1 MRSIKEHFDNDDLRD
16 YLIANTVDE
25 GVVGD
30 FLKKTWNYLKGKI
43 AKIGNYF
50 VGILN
55 GKILPA
61 ILPITSQKALLNGE
75 IPDSKGIHW
84 VGTKEDKRYSGVD
97 TTGKSVLNSR
107 ESTIEMW
114 KRTAKSFLKESNDTR
129 SLEEIIN
136 EVKLEADDK
145 ELVNVDGDALKK
157 IIRAT
162 IKNGAN
168 AVPLLIWGAPGTG
181 KTAIVNAVLKEI
193 QGEDARM
200 LDMQLSM
207 KDRDDFFLP
216 YYNADHTESV
226 DLPKSYLPVWEDKPD
241 MTDEE
246 RKAADDKCGRGLL
259 FLDELSRAKPAVQN
273 ICLKLV
279 NERKLG
285 DTYKLGSGW
294 SIVCAS
300 NRMEDDESSQFQ
312 LSSAL
317 ANRFRQVNF
326 CPSFKSWRNWAD
338 TKGYM
343 NQMVLD
349 WLENN
354 QKYLYFQE
362 NPETTLYCTPRAW
375 ELACR
380 VLSDYAYTSSEEGY
394 NLFDIDDELIE
405 AGIAQAVGR
414 TAASAFMEYVKLA
427 RKIDVDKL
435 RLVLTNP
442 KKAPKPKKEG
452 SGYKLDLV
460 YIITSMVLSFLDPK
474 DKLVD
479 PKTFENICTYFA
491 DLGDMNAA
499 AKMFTGIN
507 RMFPAMTNHY
517 GDTMDDEDGEEHTDK
532 YVNAVQILA
541 AAYPDWEN
549 AEFPDV
555 SKF

>member
-25 GVVGD
+25 GVIGD
-30 FLKKTWNYLKGKI
+30 FFKKTWNYLKGKI

-50 VGILN
+50 VGIFN
-55 GKILPA
+55 DKVLPVV
-61 ILPITSQKALLNGE
+61 LPITSQKALLDGE

-84 VGTKEDKRYSGVD
+84 VGTKEDKKYSGVD
-97 TTGKSVLNSR
+97 TTGKTVLNSR
-107 ESTIEMW
+107 ESTMEMW
-114 KRTAKSFLKESNDTR
+114 KRTARAFLKEDKEDTR

-145 ELVNVDGDALKK
+145 ELVNVDGDALKQ
-157 IIRAT
+157 IIRTT

-181 KTAIVNAVLKEI
+181 KTSVVNAVLKEV
-193 QGEDARM
+193 QGEDARL

-216 YYNADHTESV
+216 YYNAEHTESV
-226 DLPKSYLPVWEDKPD
+226 DLPKSYLPVWEDRSD

-246 RKAADDKCGRGLL
+246 RKAADAKCGKGLL
-259 FLDELSRAKPAVQN
+259 FLDEISRAKPAVQN
-273 ICLKLV
+273 ICLKFV
-279 NERKLG
+279 DERKLG

-294 SIVCAS
+294 SIILAS
-300 NRMEDDESSQFQ
+300 NRLEDDESSQFEV
-312 LSSAL
+312 STAL
-317 ANRFRQVNF
+317 VNRLRQVNF
-326 CPSFKSWRNWAD
+326 TPSFKSWRKWAD

-343 NQMVLD
+343 NQVVLD

-354 QKYLYFQE
+354 QKYLYFQA

-375 ELACR
+375 ELACK
-380 VLSDYAYTSSEEGY
+380 VLSDYAYTATEEGY
-394 NLFDIDDELIE
+394 NLFDIDDSLIE
-405 AGIAQAVGR
+405 AGVAQAVGR
-414 TAASAFMEYVKLA
+414 TAASAFMEYIKLA

-435 RLVLTNP
+435 RLVLTDP

-460 YIITSMVLSFLDPK
+460 YIITSMILSFLDPK
-474 DKLVD
+474 RDLD
-479 PKTFENICTYFA
+479 PQTFENICTYFA

-499 AKMFTGIN
+499 AKIFSGLN
-507 RMFPAMTNHY
+507 RMFPNMANGY
-517 GDTMDDEDGEEHTDK
+517 GDDSSDEDNHDDR
-532 YVNAVQILA
+532 YVKGVQILA
-541 AAYPDWEN
+541 KAFPEWES

-555 SKF
+555 NKF